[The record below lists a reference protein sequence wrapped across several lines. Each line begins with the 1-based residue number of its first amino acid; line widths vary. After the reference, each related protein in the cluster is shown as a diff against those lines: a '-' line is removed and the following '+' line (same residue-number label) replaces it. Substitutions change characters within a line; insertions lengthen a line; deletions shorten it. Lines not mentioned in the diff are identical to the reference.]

1 MCKTTTAFGRP
12 FRRFN
17 SHMFALSL
25 AIFIIFSSGFFA
37 ACGPQKMSLKE
48 AKQVTVDMRAEAFV
62 APPRRVNDI
71 LDMLNQPG
79 QFDESITAAIKAK
92 ADVLPP
98 DTDNVIK
105 LAKFYQERGV
115 NARELG
121 RYQQQLED
129 LHTALQYLA
138 KTTGIDDKSKA
149 RILFDAGVAEGVAGN
164 FQRGIDL
171 FQQSIKIWPGP
182 HSYYTLAWLYYES
195 GDFKAGD
202 ESTKAGL
209 MLANG
214 SMDRAIRSNN
224 YRWLASLQ
232 INRDRLKANQLEY
245 KGLYLEAEPLR
256 RSYQNL
262 MRRSFFRKEFPW
274 VYLAHRGKLA
284 RNLAKQGRLVEAEFE
299 SREALK
305 EALGHG
311 GKNSGSTGEIIYRL
325 GYILLLQGR
334 PAEAEEVIR
343 AGLNIMKASGLPDD
357 CQLMGNAKKLLGMVL
372 VANHDFVEAQKQF
385 EEIKKDLKG
394 NQYYYQK
401 NIALNPAAIIAL
413 IKTGNAQQAM
423 APISTAYMNYNQ
435 KLGEGNYPAA
445 QMLALKGMA
454 NAALQNTRQ
463 AIDDFSEA
471 FPVLLKKKTGGN
483 IDFLKKRG
491 LEIYTESYL
500 NLLSR
505 IYQSHNEKQFGI
517 DVSATSFKLIEEIK
531 NSSIQKAL
539 GASGARTA
547 ATDPA
552 LADLVRRE
560 QDAQWQI
567 NALQETLSNA
577 LAAPPD
583 QQNPTALQDLKA
595 SIDSLQRASIALFD
609 EIQVR
614 FPKYSDFTDPQPVD
628 FAEIQKNL
636 NAKEALIAIYPAA
649 KHTFVWA
656 IPKTGKEAFA
666 VAAIGDKELK
676 QTVSRLREALD
687 PGPRRFG
694 DIPDLDM
701 EKAHGLYRQ
710 LLMPVAK
717 GWKDAKDL
725 LVVASG
731 PLGTIPLSILPT
743 APVKLGP
750 ATDLQFGNYKD
761 IPWLVKKASITRI
774 PSVTALVTLRSIPL
788 GSPDRK
794 AFAGFGDPFFNLQ
807 QLARAEKET
816 DTKKV
821 LLASRGG
828 RLHVR
833 GIRVTEKGTL
843 DNVKISSVNI
853 GMLGRLPDTK
863 EEIESIAAAMGADP
877 VKDVFVGRQATEGK
891 VKTMNLADRRVIVF
905 ATHALVPGDLDG
917 LHQPAIALS
926 APSVT
931 GENDDGL
938 LTMEEVLK
946 LKLNADWVVLSACN
960 TGAAEGAG
968 AEALSGLG
976 QAFFYAG
983 TRAML
988 VSMWPVETTSAK
1000 KLTTGLFQL
1009 QKENASLSRARA
1021 LRKSILK
1028 LIDDPGLKDQES
1040 GMIVASYAHPLFWAP
1055 FIIVGDG
1062 GGSIR

>member
-1 MCKTTTAFGRP
+1 MNKTSTTLGRP
-12 FRRFN
+12 FRRLN
-17 SHMFALSL
+17 SHVFSLYL
-25 AIFIIFSSGFFA
+25 AIFIIFCLVFLA
-37 ACGPQKMSLKE
+37 ACVPQKMSLKE

-62 APPRRVNDI
+62 PPPRRVNDI

-92 ADVLPP
+92 ADAFPP
-98 DTDNVIK
+98 DTDNATQ
-105 LAKFYQERGV
+105 LAKFYGERGF

-129 LHTALQYLA
+129 LRTALQYLA
-138 KTTGIDDKSKA
+138 KASGMDGKSKG
-149 RILFDAGVAEGVAGN
+149 RILFDAGVAEAVAGN
-164 FQRGIDL
+164 FQRGVDL
-171 FQQSIKIWPGP
+171 FQQSIKTRPRDY
-182 HSYYTLAWLYYES
+182 SYYTLAWLYFES
-195 GDFKAGD
+195 GDFKTGD
-202 ESTKAGL
+202 EATKAGL
-209 MLANG
+209 ILANNFI
-214 SMDRAIRSNN
+214 DRAIRSNN
-224 YRWLASLQ
+224 NRWLTS
-232 INRDRLKANQLEY
+232 IRVNRDRLKANQLEY
-245 KGLYLEAEPLR
+245 KGLYTEAEPLM
-256 RSYQNL
+256 RSCLNR
-262 MRRSFFRKEFPW
+262 MRQSFFRKEHPW
-274 VYLAHRGKLA
+274 VYLVHRGKLA
-284 RNLAKQGRLVEAEFE
+284 RNLARQGRLVEAEFE
-299 SREALK
+299 AREALK

-311 GKNSGSTGEIIYRL
+311 GKNSGATGIIINML
-325 GYILLLQGR
+325 GHILLRQGR

-343 AGLNIMKASGLPDD
+343 AGIHIVKASGLPDD
-357 CQLMGNAKKLLGMVL
+357 CQFMGDVKTLLGMVL
-372 VANHDFVEAQKQF
+372 VARYDFVEAQKQF
-385 EEIKKDLKG
+385 EDIKKDLKG

-413 IKTGNAQQAM
+413 IKTGNAEKAL
-423 APISTAYMNYNQ
+423 APIATAHRNYDRN
-435 KLGEGNYPAA
+435 LGNDNYLTAE
-445 QMLALKGMA
+445 MLALKGMA
-454 NAALQNTRQ
+454 NAALENTRQ
-463 AIDDFSEA
+463 AIKDFSKA
-471 FPVLLKKKTGGN
+471 FPVLFKQKTGSDS
-483 IDFLKKRG
+483 DFLKKQH
-491 LEIYTESYL
+491 LDIYTESYL
-500 NLLSR
+500 NLLSE
-505 IYQSHNEKQFGI
+505 IYQSQNEKQFNI

-531 NSSIQKAL
+531 AGSIQKAL

-547 ATDPA
+547 AIDPA

-560 QDAQWQI
+560 QDAQRQI
-567 NALQETLSNA
+567 NALQVTLSNA
-577 LAAPPD
+577 LAAPAD
-583 QQNPTALQDLKA
+583 QQNPTALQDLKS
-595 SIDSLQRASIALFD
+595 SIDSLKRARIALFD

-614 FPKYSDFTDPQPVD
+614 FPKYSDFTDPQPVN

-656 IPKTGKEAFA
+656 IPKAGKEAFV
-666 VAAIGDKELK
+666 VASIGDKELK

-694 DIPDLDM
+694 DISDLDM

-717 GWKDAKDL
+717 GWQDAEDL
-725 LVVASG
+725 LVVVSG

-750 ATDLQFGNYKD
+750 ATELLFGNYKK
-761 IPWLVKKASITRI
+761 IPWLVRKASIARI
-774 PSVTALVTLRSIPL
+774 PSVTALVTLRSIPP

-794 AFAGFGDPFFNLQ
+794 AFAGFGDPFFNPQ

-833 GIRVTEKGTL
+833 GIRVTEKGSL

-863 EEIESIAAAMGADP
+863 EEIESIADAMGADP
-877 VKDVFVGRQATEGK
+877 VSDVFVGRQATERK

-931 GENDDGL
+931 GEDDDGL

-1009 QKENASLSRARA
+1009 QKENKSLSRARA
-1021 LRKSILK
+1021 LQRSILK
-1028 LIDDPGLKDQES
+1028 LIDDPGLQDQES

-1055 FIIVGDG
+1055 FVIVGEG
-1062 GGSIR
+1062 GGSIH

>member
-1 MCKTTTAFGRP
+1 MSKTSTVFGRP
-12 FRRFN
+12 FHRLN
-17 SHMFALSL
+17 SHVFSLYL
-25 AIFIIFSSGFFA
+25 AIFIIFSLVFFV
-37 ACGPQKMSLKE
+37 ACVQQKMSVKE
-48 AKQVTVDMRAEAFV
+48 AKQVTVAMRAEAFV
-62 APPRRVNDI
+62 PPPRRVNDI
-71 LDMLNQPG
+71 LQMLNQPG
-79 QFDESITAAIKAK
+79 QFDENITAAIKAK
-92 ADVLPP
+92 ADASPP
-98 DTDNVIK
+98 DTDSATK
-105 LAKFYQERGV
+105 LAEFYWGRGV

-129 LHTALQYLA
+129 LHTALQYLDKA
-138 KTTGIDDKSKA
+138 TGMNDKTKG
-149 RILFDAGVAEGVAGN
+149 RILFDAGVAEAVAGN

-171 FQQSIKIWPGP
+171 VQQSIKTQPRES
-182 HSYYTLAWLYYES
+182 SYYVLAWLYFES

-202 ESTKAGL
+202 EATKAGL
-209 MLANG
+209 ILVNEFI
-214 SMDRAIRSNN
+214 DRAVSSNN
-224 YRWLASLQ
+224 NRWLVSIR
-232 INRDRLKANQLEY
+232 INRGRLKANQLEY
-245 KGLYLEAEPLR
+245 KGLYTEAELLR
-256 RSYQNL
+256 RSYLDL
-262 MRRSFFRKEFPW
+262 MRRSFFRKEYPW
-274 VYLAHRGKLA
+274 VYLAHRNHLA
-284 RNLAKQGRLVEAEFE
+284 RNLASQGRLVEAEFE
-299 SREALK
+299 AREALK

-311 GKNSGSTGEIIYRL
+311 GKNSGSTGEIITRI
-325 GYILLLQGR
+325 GHILLQQGR
-334 PAEAEEVIR
+334 PAEAEEVVR
-343 AGLNIMKASGLPDD
+343 AAIHTIKASGLPDD
-357 CQLMGNAKKLLGMVL
+357 CQLMGDVKTLLGMVL
-372 VANHDFVEAQKQF
+372 VARNDFGAAQKQF
-385 EEIKKDLKG
+385 EDIKKDLKG

-401 NIALNPAAIIAL
+401 NVALNPAAIIAL

-423 APISTAYMNYNQ
+423 APIATAYRNYHQN
-435 KLGEGNYPAA
+435 LGKDNYPAA
-445 QMLALKGMA
+445 EMLALKGMA

-463 AIDDFSEA
+463 AINDFSEA
-471 FPVLLKKKTGGN
+471 FPVLFKKKTGSN
-483 IDFLKKRG
+483 IDFLKKRR

-500 NLLSR
+500 ELLSK
-505 IYQSHNEKQFGI
+505 IYKSQNEKQFGI
-517 DVSATSFKLIEEIK
+517 NVSATSFKLIEEMK
-531 NSSIQKAL
+531 ASSIQKAL

-560 QDAQWQI
+560 QDAQRQI
-567 NALQETLSNA
+567 SALQATLSNA

-583 QQNPTALQDLKA
+583 QQNPTALQDLKT
-595 SIDSLQRASIALFD
+595 SIDSLKRARTALFD
-609 EIQVR
+609 EIQAR
-614 FPKYSDFTDPQPVD
+614 FPKYSDFIDPQPAN
-628 FAEIQKNL
+628 FAEIQKSL
-636 NAKEALIAIYPAA
+636 NAKEALIAIYPVA

-656 IPKTGKEAFA
+656 IPKAGKEAFA
-666 VAAIGDKELK
+666 VASIGDKELK
-676 QTVSRLREALD
+676 KTVSRLREALD

-694 DIPDLDM
+694 DILDLDM

-710 LLMPVAK
+710 LLMPVAE

-731 PLGTIPLSILPT
+731 SLGTIPLSILPT

-750 ATDLQFGNYKD
+750 ATDLLFGNYKD
-761 IPWLVKKASITRI
+761 IPWLIRKASITRI
-774 PSVTALVTLRSIPL
+774 PSVTALVTLRSTPQ

-794 AFAGFGDPFFNLQ
+794 AFAGFGDPFFNPQ
-807 QLARAEKET
+807 QLAKAEKET
-816 DTKKV
+816 GTKKV

-833 GIRVTEKGTL
+833 GIRVTAKGTL
-843 DNVKISSVNI
+843 DNVKISSVDI
-853 GMLGRLPDTK
+853 GMLCRLPDTK

-877 VKDVFVGRQATEGK
+877 VNDVFVGRQATERK

-1021 LRKSILK
+1021 LRRSILK
-1028 LIDDPGLKDQES
+1028 LIDDPGLKDQDS

>member
-1 MCKTTTAFGRP
+1 MNQTSATFGRP
-12 FRRFN
+12 FYRFN
-17 SHMFALSL
+17 SHVFSLYL
-25 AIFIIFSSGFFA
+25 AILIISSLVFLA

-48 AKQVTVDMRAEAFV
+48 AEQVTVAMQSEAFV
-62 APPRRVNDI
+62 PPPRRINDI

-79 QFDESITAAIKAK
+79 QFDASITAAIKTK
-92 ADVLPP
+92 ADALAP
-98 DTDNVIK
+98 DTDNATK
-105 LAKFYQERGV
+105 LAMFYRERGV

-138 KTTGIDDKSKA
+138 KTTGLDDKSKA
-149 RILFDAGVAEGVAGN
+149 RILFDAGVAEAVAGN
-164 FQRGIDL
+164 FQRGVDL
-171 FQQSIKIWPGP
+171 FQQSIKTQPRDY
-182 HSYYTLAWLYYES
+182 SYYTLAWLYFES
-195 GDFKAGD
+195 GDFKAG
-202 ESTKAGL
+202 EEATKAGL
-209 MLANG
+209 ILADEL
-214 SMDRAIRSNN
+214 MDRARKHNN
-224 YRWLASLQ
+224 NRWLISLR
-232 INRDRLKANQLEY
+232 INRDRLKANLLDS
-245 KGLYLEAEPLR
+245 KGLHAEAEPLR
-256 RSYQNL
+256 RACLDL
-262 MRRSFFRKEFPW
+262 MRRSFFRKEHPW

-284 RNLAKQGRLVEAEFE
+284 LNLAKQGRLVEAEFE
-299 SREALK
+299 ARESLK

-311 GKNSGSTGEIIYRL
+311 GKDSGSTGEIVNRL

-334 PAEAEEVIR
+334 PGEAEKVIR
-343 AGLNIMKASGLPDD
+343 AGIHIIKASGLPDD
-357 CQLMGNAKKLLGMVL
+357 CQLMGDVKKMLGMVL
-372 VANHDFVEAQKQF
+372 VAKHDFKEAQKQF
-385 EEIKKDLKG
+385 EDIQKDLKG

-413 IKTGNAQQAM
+413 IKTGHALQAM
-423 APISTAYMNYNQ
+423 TPIETAYKNYNQ
-435 KLGEGNYPAA
+435 KLGKDNYPAA

-454 NAALQNTRQ
+454 NAALKNTRQ
-463 AIDDFSEA
+463 AIDDFSKA
-471 FPVLLKKKTGGN
+471 FLVLFKKKTGSN
-483 IDFLKKRG
+483 INFLKKQF
-491 LEIYTESYL
+491 LDIYTESYL
-500 NLLSR
+500 NLLSE
-505 IYQSHNEKQFGI
+505 IYQSQNEKEFGI

-531 NSSIQKAL
+531 AGSIQKAL

-547 ATDPA
+547 AIDPA
-552 LADLVRRE
+552 LAEIVRRE
-560 QDAQWQI
+560 QDAQRQI
-567 NALQETLSNA
+567 SALQETLSNA

-595 SIDSLQRASIALFD
+595 SIDSLQRARTALFD

-656 IPKTGKEAFA
+656 IPKAGKEAFA
-666 VAAIGDKELK
+666 VASISDKELK

-710 LLMPVAK
+710 FLMPVAK
-717 GWKDAKDL
+717 GWQDAEDL
-725 LVVASG
+725 LVVVSG

-750 ATDLQFGNYKD
+750 ATDLMFGNYKE
-761 IPWLVKKASITRI
+761 IPWLVRKASITRI
-774 PSVTALVTLRSIPL
+774 PSATAFVALRSTPQ

-794 AFAGFGDPFFNLQ
+794 AFVGFGDPFFNLS
-807 QLARAEKET
+807 QLARAEKATE
-816 DTKKV
+816 TKKV

-843 DNVKISSVNI
+843 DNEKISSVNI

-877 VKDVFVGRQATEGK
+877 VSDVFVGRQATEHK
-891 VKTMNLADRRVIVF
+891 VKTMDLADRRVIVF

-1009 QKENASLSRARA
+1009 QKENKSLSRARA
-1021 LRKSILK
+1021 LQRSILQ
-1028 LIDDPGLKDQES
+1028 LIDAPGLKDQES
-1040 GMIVASYAHPLFWAP
+1040 GMLVASYAHPLFWAP

-1062 GGSIR
+1062 GGMH